1 MESFA
6 IHIGNFALSEPTTT
20 ISDFLLTLY
29 CLLINLFL
37 RRRRNGDAAMASWQ
51 FFFAGMGLSFLAGVF
66 VHGLRHYQTE
76 EAHYNTWMVM
86 NVITGCSVYF
96 AQIATSR
103 SILKGGRGELLMRTT
118 ANVQFILYLVCI
130 YLFHSFNA
138 VKIQI
143 AVAMVPVMLINFF
156 DYRKGTKG
164 GAWLGVGIGI
174 SFFSAVFHTLK
185 LSISER
191 WFNYNDISHLFL
203 AGSFTMMIMGISRR
217 MNGAEATE
225 EEGIISPP

>member
-6 IHIGNFALSEPTTT
+6 IHIGDFALSEPTTAV
-20 ISDFLLTLY
+20 SDFLLTLY
-29 CLLINLFL
+29 CLFICLYLH
-37 RRRRNGDAAMASWQ
+37 RRRKGDAAMGSWQ
-51 FFFAGMGLSFLAGVF
+51 LFFTGMGISFLTGVL
-66 VHGLRHYQTE
+66 VHGLRHYQTP

-103 SILKGGRGELLMRTT
+103 SILKGGRGESWMRTT
-118 ANVQFILYLVCI
+118 ANVQFIVYLVCI
-130 YLFHSFNA
+130 YVFHSFNA
-138 VKIQI
+138 VKLQI
-143 AVAMVPVMLINFF
+143 AAGMIPVMVINFI

-164 GAWLGVGIGI
+164 GAWLGVGIGL
-174 SFFSAVFHTLK
+174 SFFSAVFHTIK
-185 LSISER
+185 FSISER

-217 MNGAEATE
+217 MSGGAFGFAQAPKT
-225 EEGIISPP
+225 GH